1 MEGHKGGDVAPSPK
15 GVELSR
21 EFLLER
27 CECICHVC
35 HVFLI
40 PAVSLWTT
48 KIWTT
53 FRNKGKIGERIFL
66 CDFRVRIMHGETGAE
81 DSREARPQQT
91 STNEALAKQS
101 FLHETMCDSACI
113 MQAEWSAV

>member
-1 MEGHKGGDVAPSPK
+1 MEGHKGVDGVPSPK

-35 HVFLI
+35 HVSVFLSS
-40 PAVSLWTT
+40 AVLLRTT
-48 KIWTT
+48 NIWTT
-53 FRNKGKIGERIFL
+53 FRKMGKIEGRIFL

-81 DSREARPQQT
+81 DSHDVHMSRAQLMRHDGRGPEQPSNGGRIR
-91 STNEALAKQS
+91 SG
-101 FLHETMCDSACI
+101 
-113 MQAEWSAV
+113 